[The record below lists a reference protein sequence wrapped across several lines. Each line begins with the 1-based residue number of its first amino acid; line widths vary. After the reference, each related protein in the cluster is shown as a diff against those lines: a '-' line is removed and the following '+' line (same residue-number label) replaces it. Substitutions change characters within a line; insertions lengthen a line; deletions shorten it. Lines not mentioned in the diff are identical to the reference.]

1 MLRRRLLT
9 AALGLFVPVAAA
21 LAQQAGRVYRV
32 ALLGLLPRA
41 SGTPF
46 LNALSG
52 GLRQLGYVE
61 GRNLVLEYH
70 TADGNL
76 ARLPEVAAN
85 VVRLN
90 FDVIVTT
97 TNETTVAAK
106 QATTRVPIVMALGGD
121 PVRTGLIASIAR
133 PGGNVTGLTF
143 DAAPETYAKPL
154 EFLKEISPTLSRAG
168 VLRGT
173 GSTWE
178 SRWDSAREMGRKM
191 GIDLDAMELHG
202 VHDIA
207 PAFMTMRQRAV
218 RAFLFWPDPVTYPAR
233 REIAELA
240 IRDGLLSAS
249 LVGQYADAG
258 GLLAYGPSL
267 GDLFRRSAT
276 YVDKVLR
283 GVRPADLPVEQP
295 AKYELVVNLRTAKAL
310 GLTVPQ
316 SLLVR
321 ADRVVGD

>member
-1 MLRRRLLT
+1 M
-9 AALGLFVPVAAA
+9 AAPGFFVPVTRA

-70 TADGNL
+70 TADGDL
-76 ARLPEVAAN
+76 ARLPQVAAN
-85 VVRLN
+85 VVRLH
-90 FDVIVTT
+90 FDAIVTT
-97 TNETTVAAK
+97 TNETTEAAK
-106 QATTRVPIVMALGGD
+106 QATSSVPIVMVIGGD

-133 PGGNVTGLTF
+133 PGGNITGLTF

-154 EFLKEISPTLSRAG
+154 EFLKEISPALSRVA
-168 VLRGT
+168 VLRST

-178 SRWDSAREMGRKM
+178 PRWASARDMGRKM
-191 GIDLDAMELHG
+191 AIDLDPIELRG

-207 PAFMTMRQRAV
+207 LAFTTMRQRDV

-240 IRDGLLSAS
+240 IKDGLLSAS
-249 LVGQYADAG
+249 LVGQYADSG

-283 GVRPADLPVEQP
+283 GARPADLPVEQP
-295 AKYELVVNLRTAKAL
+295 AKYELVVNVRTAKAL
-310 GLTVPQ
+310 GVTIPQ

-321 ADRVVGD
+321 ADRVIGD